1 MKNKLMQLFFGTLL
15 LLPMITHA
23 AVDYETSRLY
33 LPAVLDSFDGHR
45 LMMFK
50 DTGEAQIKREHDA
63 NYSFARANKS
73 YDKIL
78 SNLRKSP
85 NKIKTDPETQLL
97 MAKVLSAQG
106 DNYLDQ
112 GKQEKAKANWDEVI
126 EQFGSSEDID
136 LAEVVYQ
143 VRPKRASLKLE
154 MRGETGAPLGDASC
168 LNQCVTQSKSDE
180 LSCKGASACMSK
192 ADTAFNSCTQAC
204 K

>member
-1 MKNKLMQLFFGTLL
+1 MKNKLIQLFFGALL
-15 LLPMITHA
+15 LLPMVA
-23 AVDYETSRLY
+23 NADVDYEVRRLY
-33 LPAVLDSFDGHR
+33 LPAMMDGKDGLR

-85 NKIKTDPETQLL
+85 NKIKTDQSTQFL
-97 MAKVLSAQG
+97 MARVLDEQA
-106 DNYLDQ
+106 DIYLAQ

-126 EQFGSSEDID
+126 DKFGSSEDID
-136 LAEVVYQ
+136 IAEVVYK
-143 VRPKRASLKLE
+143 VRPKRASLKLD
-154 MRGETGAPLGDASC
+154 MKGETGAPLGDASC

-192 ADTAFNSCTQAC
+192 ADTAFNSCTHAC

>member
-1 MKNKLMQLFFGTLL
+1 MKNKLISILLGTLL
-15 LLPMITHA
+15 LLPMATNA
-23 AVDYETSRLY
+23 AVDYETKRLY
-33 LPAVLDSFDGHR
+33 LPAMMDGSDGLR

-78 SNLRKSP
+78 SSLRKSP
-85 NKIKTDPETQLL
+85 NKIKADQETQFL
-97 MAKVLSAQG
+97 MARVLSEQG
-106 DNYLDQ
+106 DIYLAQ

-126 EQFGSSEDID
+126 DKFGSSEDVDI
-136 LAEVVYQ
+136 AEIVYQ
-143 VRPKRASLKLE
+143 VRPKRASLKLD

-180 LSCKGASACMSK
+180 LSCKGASACMTK
-192 ADTAFNSCTQAC
+192 ADAAFNSCTQAC

>member
-1 MKNKLMQLFFGTLL
+1 MKNKLIQLFFGALL
-15 LLPMITHA
+15 LLPMVA
-23 AVDYETSRLY
+23 NAGVDYEIKRLY
-33 LPAVLDSFDGHR
+33 LPAVLDSLDGHR

-50 DTGEAQIKREHDA
+50 DTGEAQIKRLHDA

-78 SNLRKSP
+78 SHLRKSP

-97 MAKVLSAQG
+97 MAKVLSEQG

-112 GKQEKAKANWDEVI
+112 GKKEKAMANWDEVI
-126 EQFGSSEDID
+126 ERFGHSEDID

-143 VRPKRASLKLE
+143 VRPKRSSLHLD
-154 MRGETGAPLGDASC
+154 MRGETGALLGDASC

-192 ADTAFNSCTQAC
+192 DDTAFNSCTQAC

>member
-1 MKNKLMQLFFGTLL
+1 M
-15 LLPMITHA
+15 
-23 AVDYETSRLY
+23 
-33 LPAVLDSFDGHR
+33 DGKDGLR

-50 DTGEAQIKREHDA
+50 DTGDAQIKREHDA

-112 GKQEKAKANWDEVI
+112 GKQEK
-126 EQFGSSEDID
+126 
-136 LAEVVYQ
+136 
-143 VRPKRASLKLE
+143 PKPIGMK
-154 MRGETGAPLGDASC
+154 
-168 LNQCVTQSKSDE
+168 
-180 LSCKGASACMSK
+180 
-192 ADTAFNSCTQAC
+192 
-204 K
+204 

>member
-1 MKNKLMQLFFGTLL
+1 MKNKLIQLFFGTLL
-15 LLPMITHA
+15 LLPMA
-23 AVDYETSRLY
+23 ANADVDYETKRLY
-33 LPAVLDSFDGHR
+33 LPAVLDSLDGHR

>member
-1 MKNKLMQLFFGTLL
+1 MKNKLIQLFFGTLL
-15 LLPMITHA
+15 LLPMVTNA

-50 DTGEAQIKREHDA
+50 DTGEAQIKRLHDA

-73 YDKIL
+73 YDTIL
-78 SNLRKSP
+78 TNLRKSP
-85 NKIKTDPETQLL
+85 NKIKTDLETQLL

-112 GKQEKAKANWDEVI
+112 GKKEKAMANWDEVT
-126 EQFGSSEDID
+126 ERFGRSEDID
-136 LAEVVYQ
+136 MAEVVYQ
-143 VRPKRASLKLE
+143 VRPKRSSLHLD
-154 MRGETGAPLGDASC
+154 MRGETGALLGDASC

>member
-1 MKNKLMQLFFGTLL
+1 MKSKLIQLIFGALL
-15 LLPMITHA
+15 LLPMLANA
-23 AVDYETSRLY
+23 AVEYEIKSLF
-33 LPAVLDSFDGHR
+33 LPAMMDGSDGLR

-78 SNLRKSP
+78 SHLRKSP
-85 NKIKTDPETQLL
+85 NKIKTDLETQFL
-97 MAKVLSAQG
+97 MVRVLNEQA
-106 DNYLDQ
+106 DIYLAQ

-126 EQFGSSEDID
+126 DKFGSSEDID
-136 LAEVVYQ
+136 IAEVVYQ
-143 VRPKRASLKLE
+143 VRPKRASLKLD
-154 MRGETGAPLGDASC
+154 MKGETGAPLGDASC

-180 LSCKGASACMSK
+180 LSCKGASACMTK
-192 ADTAFNSCTQAC
+192 ADTAFNSCTHAC